1 MNGNVFGGLLA
12 VALLGGAALVYAT
25 FFQVNQNEN
34 AIVLRFGQPVATV
47 TTPGL
52 HTKWPFLESVNRI
65 DKRILDLDIPEREAT
80 ASDQQRLVVDA
91 FARYKITDPLK
102 FQLSAVTVDRANVF
116 LSQMLQDA
124 LLESIRSSTFIQVV
138 RDRRDQIMARIREQ
152 ANKQAQGFG
161 IQIVDVR
168 IRRADLPEENS
179 KKVFERMSSER
190 AQEAAQIR
198 ARGAEQALGIRARA
212 DRDVQVLT
220 AEAERQAQV
229 LRGEGD
235 AEKTRILAEAFG
247 SDAEFFSFYRSMQA
261 YEQAVKGGTKL
272 VLAPDSAFFRYFE
285 QASGRPLTS
294 GPTAAPTPAR

>member
-1 MNGNVFGGLLA
+1 MNGNVLGGLLA
-12 VALLGGAALVYAT
+12 VVALVAAT
-25 FFQVNQNEN
+25 LGYSAFFQVNQNEN
-34 AIVLRFGQPVATV
+34 AIVLRFGQPTATV

-52 HTKWPFLESVNRI
+52 HMKWPFVESVNRI

-102 FQLSAVTVDRANVF
+102 FQLSAVTIDRANVF

-124 LLESIRSSTFIQVV
+124 LLEAIRSSTFLQVV

-152 ANKQAQGFG
+152 ANRQAQGFG

-168 IRRADLPEENS
+168 LRRADLPEENS

-212 DRDVQVLT
+212 DRDVQVIT

-261 YEQAVKGGTKL
+261 YEQSMKGGTKL
-272 VLAPDSAFFRYFE
+272 VLSPDSSFFRYFE
-285 QASGRPLTS
+285 QASGRPAS
-294 GPTAAPTPAR
+294 QAAPPAAAPAR

>member
-1 MNGNVFGGLLA
+1 MNGNVLGGLLA
-12 VALLGGAALVYAT
+12 VVALVVAT
-25 FFQVNQNEN
+25 LGYSAFFQVNQNEN
-34 AIVLRFGQPVATV
+34 AIVLRFGQPTATV

-52 HTKWPFLESVNRI
+52 HMKWPFVESVNRI

-102 FQLSAVTVDRANVF
+102 FQLSAVTIERANVF

-124 LLESIRSSTFIQVV
+124 LLESIRSSTFLQVV

-212 DRDVQVLT
+212 DRDVQVIT

-235 AEKTRILAEAFG
+235 AEKTRILAEAFT

-261 YEQAVKGGTKL
+261 YEQAMKGGAKL
-272 VLAPDSAFFRYFE
+272 VLSPDSAFFRYFE
-285 QASGRPLTS
+285 QASGRPAQS
-294 GPTAAPTPAR
+294 VPSAAPAR

>member
-1 MNGNVFGGLLA
+1 MNGNVLGGLLA
-12 VALLGGAALVYAT
+12 VVALAAATLGYSA

-34 AIVLRFGQPVATV
+34 AIVLRFGQPTATV

-52 HTKWPFLESVNRI
+52 HMKWPFVESVNRI

-102 FQLSAVTVDRANVF
+102 FQLSAVTIERANVF

-124 LLESIRSSTFIQVV
+124 LLESIRSSTFLQVV

-212 DRDVQVLT
+212 DRDVQVIT

-261 YEQAVKGGTKL
+261 YEQAMKGGAKL
-272 VLAPDSAFFRYFE
+272 VLSPDSAFFRYFE
-285 QASGRPLTS
+285 QASGRPAGQPS
-294 GPTAAPTPAR
+294 PSAAAPAR

>member
-1 MNGNVFGGLLA
+1 MNGNILGGFIGV
-12 VALLGGAALVYAT
+12 VALAAAVVAYSA
-25 FFQVNQNEN
+25 FYQVNQNEN

-47 TTPGL
+47 TSPGL
-52 HTKWPFLESVNRI
+52 HLKAPFIESVNRI

-124 LLESIRSSTFIQVV
+124 LLEAIRSSTFQQVV
-138 RDRRDQIMARIREQ
+138 RERRDQIMARIRDQ
-152 ANKQAQGFG
+152 ANKQAEGFG

-168 IRRADLPEENS
+168 IRRADLPEQNS
-179 KKVFERMSSER
+179 KAVFGRMESER

-198 ARGAEQALGIRARA
+198 ARGAEEAQGITARA
-212 DRDVQVLT
+212 DRDVQVLL
-220 AEAERQAQV
+220 ANAERDAQV
-229 LRGEGD
+229 LRGQGE

-247 SDAEFFSFYRSMQA
+247 GDADFFAFYRSMQA
-261 YEQAVKGGTKL
+261 YEQSMKAGTRF
-272 VLAPDSAFFRYFE
+272 VLAPDSQFFRYFE
-285 QASGRPLTS
+285 QPNGSPAQ
-294 GPTAAPTPAR
+294 APAPAR